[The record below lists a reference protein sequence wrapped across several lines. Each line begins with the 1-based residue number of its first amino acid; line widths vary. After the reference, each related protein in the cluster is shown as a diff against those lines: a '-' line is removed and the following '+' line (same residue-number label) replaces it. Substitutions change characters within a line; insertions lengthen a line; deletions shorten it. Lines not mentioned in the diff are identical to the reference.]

1 MNPTTASRLEEVI
14 KSLAEGHLSQCFQ
27 AGKPGFR
34 FRPFHQLVNRV
45 LVENGMAGQN
55 PRFISEKQLSQ
66 ILKGFGYRRRTRY
79 VPGEK
84 TYQSLYAIDINADMG
99 DSSW

>member
-1 MNPTTASRLEEVI
+1 MDSITASRLEKVI
-14 KSLAEGHLSQCFQ
+14 KSLADEHLSQCFQ

-34 FRPFHQLVNRV
+34 FRPFHRLVNRV

-66 ILKGFGYRRRTRY
+66 ILKGFGYCRRTRY
-79 VPGEK
+79 VPDEK
-84 TYQSLYAIDINADMG
+84 TYQSLYAIDINSDTG